1 MAVKSPGSEYQVDIV
16 FWGVGSDVE
25 DKRKVDQF
33 YCPVRLYLQNRLYLS
48 CR

>member
-33 YCPVRLYLQNRLYLS
+33 YCSVRLYLQSRLYLS